1 MSLNETPDDSEI
13 VKHLLDGDR
22 DAFEMIFRR
31 YYRPLYQFIRHQVAV
46 KEDCEEILQDVF
58 TSLWSDREK
67 TLITSLKYYLFTTA
81 KHRVIDY
88 FRKAKT
94 RRHFEE
100 EYHLFEIAYTSLPAA
115 ERNPEAI
122 RKALEE
128 IISSL
133 PKRCQLAMKLRIS
146 ENLSHKEIA
155 ERMNITTK
163 TVEVYMLAAFDH
175 IRSSSFK
182 ERLDYYS

>member
-1 MSLNETPDDSEI
+1 MSLTEIPDDFET
-13 VKHLLDGDR
+13 VKRLIEGDQH
-22 DAFEMIFRR
+22 AFELIFRH
-31 YYRPLYQFIRHQVAV
+31 YYRPLYQFVRRQVV
-46 KEDCEEILQDVF
+46 SKEDCEEILQEVF
-58 TSLWSDREK
+58 TSLWSNRER
-67 TLITSLKYYLFTTA
+67 TLITSLKFYLFA
-81 KHRVIDY
+81 AARHRVVDY

-94 RRHFEE
+94 RKHLEE
-100 EYHLFEIAYTSLPAA
+100 EYHLFEIAYSTLPSAD
-115 ERNPEAI
+115 RNPDAI
-122 RKALEE
+122 RKVLEE

-163 TVEVYMLAAFDH
+163 TVETYMLAAFDH
-175 IRSSSFK
+175 IRRSSFK